1 MIGRNLFVTAGL
13 ILCLTT
19 GGEAWA
25 GGSKLKR
32 IGQIKVKSGYI
43 DAHFAVSSNGRTLA
57 YVHVGEGKKASY
69 LNLYSLAGTPKRIA
83 RVNITKTTVAPVRLL
98 FSPDSGRLVLVYETA
113 GRALAPP
120 RHAVVYDLTG
130 KAVGRIKNFHR
141 LAFKR
146 IKGGWQMVAY
156 LRVIR
161 GQQVTH
167 TVTLYHATTYRRGK
181 VARLRSK
188 RSGEVKKPKMT
199 IAYWTPDY
207 TQAVTKVQGEYNRA
221 ADARDPDREKV
232 YDVFTRKFVSDRKI
246 DQLAEWAKIK
256 KIRAANESMINLL
269 RIKGSQKHPVWEMLD
284 KRNTR
289 VKLPSTSPPLKWFSF
304 PTFTQQPTWSDKK
317 VLFSFTV
324 DPQWP
329 TIFGQKRNVAEVF
342 HLFSLNVTS
351 RQSKLLGT
359 IACPKQVLGWRV
371 GGSRLVVVRLHRYWK
386 LGHRSIEI
394 YRIPK

>member
-1 MIGRNLFVTAGL
+1 MFGRNLFVTAGL
-13 ILCLTT
+13 ILCLTA

-25 GGSKLKR
+25 GGSNLKR

-43 DAHFAVSSNGRTLA
+43 DAHFAVSPNGRTLA
-57 YVHVGEGKKASY
+57 YVHVGEGSKASF
-69 LNLYSLAGTPKRIA
+69 LNLYSLAGAPKRIA

-113 GRALAPP
+113 GRALNPP
-120 RHAVVYDLTG
+120 RHAVVYDLAG
-130 KAVGRIKNFHR
+130 KSVGRVMNFHR
-141 LAFKR
+141 IAFKR

-167 TVTLYHATTYRRGK
+167 TVTLYNATTFRRGK

-221 ADARDPDREKV
+221 ADARDPDREKI
-232 YDVFTRKFVSDRKI
+232 YDLFTRKFVSDRKI

-269 RIKGSQKHPVWEMLD
+269 RIRGSQKKPTWEMLD

-289 VKLPSTSPPLKWFSF
+289 VKLPNTSPPLKWFSF
-304 PTFTQQPTWSDKK
+304 PTFTQQATWSDKK

-342 HLFSLNVTS
+342 HLFTLDVTS

-359 IACPKQVLGWRV
+359 IACPKQVLAWRV

-394 YRIPK
+394 YRLPK

>member
-13 ILCLTT
+13 MVCLTT
-19 GGEAWA
+19 GSEAWA

-32 IGQIKVKSGYI
+32 MGQIKVGSGYI
-43 DAHFAVSSNGRTLA
+43 DAHFAVSPNGRTLA
-57 YVHVGEGKKASY
+57 YVHVGEGKKATY
-69 LNLYSLAGTPKRIA
+69 LNLFSLVGAPRRVA

-98 FSPDSGRLVLVYETA
+98 FAPDSKRLVLVYETA
-113 GRALAPP
+113 GRAINPP

-130 KAVGRIKNFHR
+130 KSVGRIKNFHR
-141 LAFKR
+141 LSFKR

-156 LRVIR
+156 LRTIR

-167 TVTLYHATTYRRGK
+167 MVTLYSGVTYRRGK

-188 RSGEVKKPKMT
+188 RSGEVTKPKMT

-207 TQAVTKVQGEYNRA
+207 TRAVTKVQGKYNRA
-221 ADARDPDREKV
+221 ADARDPDREKI

-256 KIRAANESMINLL
+256 KIRAANESQINLL
-269 RIKGSQKHPVWEMLD
+269 RITGSQKNPNWELLD

-304 PTFTQQPTWSDKK
+304 PTFTQLPTWSDKK

-329 TIFGQKRNVAEVF
+329 TLFGQKRNVDEVF
-342 HLFSLNVTS
+342 HLFELNVSS
-351 RQSKLLGT
+351 RRTRLLGT
-359 IACPKQVLGWRV
+359 IPSPKQVLAWRV
-371 GGSRLVVVRLHRYWK
+371 GGRRLVVMRLHRYWK

-394 YRIPK
+394 YRVPK